1 MKKVFLS
8 LAVICSVALVSC
20 SGNKDAKA
28 DSDSAVADT
37 TMELVEEQAVVESIA
52 PAADSAAPVAD
63 SAKAE

>member
-28 DSDSAVADT
+28 YSDSAVADT
-37 TMELVEEQAVVESIA
+37 TMEVVEEQAVVESIA
-52 PAADSAAPVAD
+52 PATDSAAPAAD